1 MVRPTARVI
10 VFEILGGILF
20 LAVIAAALL
29 AWRLSQGP
37 IELSLFKDDIE
48 SALRDARNGRGVAIE
63 RVELRWSP
71 EQRRMYVTAEGV
83 VFYSEDGQVGGRAE
97 AADLELDA
105 SALLLGQIDLVGVGL
120 RGGFLEIRQVS
131 SDTWSVGGEPL
142 PPIPAAALPETPA
155 EWLASLNRV
164 LGALLNGG
172 TEIVDSIRLEE
183 VTFDGLA
190 LDVYLQSGARIA
202 RLENTSGT
210 LTARESDLALNLAA
224 QGAEAGLPEQM
235 SLVMN
240 SSDAFQTLSVDF
252 SLAGWTLSELA
263 VRLGVSEERM
273 TGLPAQLTL
282 GAEATRE
289 SGLISV
295 AVRGQTGAGAI
306 QIAGQPVAVTRID
319 GAADYDT
326 TSDSL
331 NFEFDALDAGIVM
344 GEISGS
350 LGEAVFGE
358 GDRPITLRA
367 PRLRVDATPMFERPW
382 QLENVE
388 IDASLRP
395 DLHSMVFER
404 ARLGTG
410 GVQIDS
416 RGTLTRNLEPAEGE
430 LPLSLSLVAE
440 LTGET
445 GARTVLDFWP
455 VSLGAGA
462 RDFVRDNVEAGT
474 LTGATAELNLT
485 PTSMAQGYL
494 EDDALEV
501 NFTARDADV
510 RFLEELAP
518 VSEASGSGRLTG
530 NSFSVEVS
538 RGKWMSWVLDSG
550 SVAIPEL
557 NPKGGDL
564 IVKAQGRGPVREAVD
579 AVFNSRLN
587 LEEETGFDPDRLSGN
602 GEIAFEMTRPAL
614 DDVTLEETEF
624 SVTGQVRDAGVA
636 DIAAG
641 FSMEDTT
648 ARVDLTKERIT
659 ISGFGTLGPAAV
671 NFEWRDDFTDED
683 GPSRLTAQSTVTAD
697 VLNQFGLLGRPYVS
711 GEVPVQVNAEID
723 GEAVTAS
730 TVDLDLTIARID
742 FAEIGWLKPPGDPAS
757 ARIHFREIAG
767 VRRAEANLDSATLKL
782 AGDILLSEDDRLISA
797 DLHRAYLAGR
807 ADVAGEVLR
816 DAGGGLSLSL
826 NGPLLDLTGLLPG
839 PGNFSAGGGGGFGTG
854 ITVDAEVEELVLSD
868 ALTLQQA
875 RLAAISSGEGLESMT
890 AAGTIRAGA
899 ALNLSFQRE
908 DDSTSRI
915 SLNAD
920 DAGALIQTFFE
931 TDILL
936 GGRLDLTGVL
946 RGPEE
951 TTDYNLRIEGARLR
965 NAPFLTQ
972 ILSIASLRGLADTLG
987 GEGVLFSQIDIPIR
1001 TREGR
1006 YVVDGGRASGPA
1018 LGLTVNGWVEPGTG
1032 GISFDGVLVPS
1043 FGVNSALGGIP
1054 IIGDLFVSREGE
1066 GVFSLTYSVRGELA
1080 RAQVAVNP
1088 LSAIT
1093 PGVLRRIFENPS
1105 NTELPLPEE
1114 EGTEVVPGQ

>member
-83 VFYSEDGQVGGRAE
+83 VFYSEDGQVGGRAD
-97 AADLELDA
+97 AADLELDT

-120 RGGFLEIRQVS
+120 RGGFLEIRQVT

-142 PPIPAAALPETPA
+142 PSIPSAALPETPA

-190 LDVYLQSGARIA
+190 LDIYLQSGTRIA

-210 LTARESDLALNLAA
+210 LTAREGDLALNIAA
-224 QGAEAGLPEQM
+224 QGADAGLPEQM

-240 SSDAFQTLSVDF
+240 SSGAFQTLSVDF

-263 VRLGVSEERM
+263 VRLGVSEDRM

-289 SGLISV
+289 NGLTNV
-295 AVRGQTGAGAI
+295 AVRGETGAGAI
-306 QIAGQPVAVTRID
+306 QIAGEPVAVTKID
-319 GAADYDT
+319 GEANYDT

-331 NFEFDALDAGIVM
+331 NFEFDTLDAGIVM
-344 GEISGS
+344 GEISGA
-350 LGEAVFGE
+350 LGQAVFGE

-367 PRLRVDATPMFERPW
+367 ASLRVDATPVFERPW

-388 IDASLRP
+388 VDARLRP

-404 ARLGTG
+404 ARLSTS
-410 GVQIDS
+410 GVMIDS
-416 RGTLTRNLEPAEGE
+416 RGTLTRNLDPAEGE
-430 LPLSLSLVAE
+430 LPLSLSMVAE

-445 GARTVLDFWP
+445 GPRTVLDFWP

-462 RDFVRDNVEAGT
+462 RDFVRDNVLAGT
-474 LTGATAELNLT
+474 LTSATAELNLT
-485 PTSMAQGYL
+485 PTSMARGYL
-494 EDDALEV
+494 DDEALEV

-538 RGKWMSWVLDSG
+538 RGNWMNWVLDSG

-587 LEEETGFDPDRLSGN
+587 LEEETGFDPDRLSGY

-641 FSMEDTT
+641 FSLEGTT

-659 ISGFGTLGPAAV
+659 ISGFGALGPAAV
-671 NFEWRDDFTDED
+671 NFEWRDDFTDD
-683 GPSRLTAQSTVTAD
+683 GGPSRLAAQSTVTAD
-697 VLNQFGLLGRPYVS
+697 VLNQFGLPGRPYVT

-723 GEAVTAS
+723 GETVTAS
-730 TVDLDLTIARID
+730 AVELDFTIARID
-742 FAEIGWLKPPGDPAS
+742 LAEIGWLKPSGDPAS
-757 ARIHFREIAG
+757 ARIRFRETPG
-767 VRRAEANLDSATLKL
+767 GRRAEANLDSATLKL
-782 AGDILLSEDDRLISA
+782 AGDILLSEDGRLISA

-816 DAGGGLSLSL
+816 DAGGLSLSL

-839 PGNFSAGGGGGFGTG
+839 PDNFSGGGGGFGTG

-868 ALTLQQA
+868 VLTLQQA
-875 RLAAISSGEGLESMT
+875 RLAAISSGDGLESMT

-899 ALNLSFQRE
+899 ALDLSFHRE
-908 DDSTSRI
+908 DDNTSRI
-915 SLNAD
+915 SLSAD

-931 TDILL
+931 ADTLI
-936 GGRLDLTGVL
+936 GGRLELNGVL
-946 RGPEE
+946 RGGDEA
-951 TTDYNLRIEGARLR
+951 TDYNIHIEGARLR
-965 NAPFLTQ
+965 DAPFLTQ

-1006 YVVDGGRASGPA
+1006 YVIDGGRASGPA
-1018 LGLTVNGWVEPGTG
+1018 LGLTVNGWVEPDSG

-1114 EGTEVVPGQ
+1114 PPEEETTGGE